1 MNNKKTLLWLFIA
14 SGVVALSAHAFFF
27 YQWGHGQFMV
37 GPNDGTAQMLPF
49 KQFLFEQYKNGAWFY
64 AHDFGLG
71 GGTYSQ
77 LAYYFSTSTFF
88 LLTSVV
94 VYLGQWFGLF
104 GHADTVVFWGQ
115 AAVFISTFRLMI
127 VIFTSTLV
135 FRYMRVPSVYAFV
148 GAVLYGASIM
158 YFRHAAFWEF
168 FADSYV
174 WLPILVLGVEK
185 IIREKKPTWLII
197 GTVLTLI
204 NNFYF
209 AYMNLI
215 FIGLYAL
222 LRLIMR
228 FPDDRSTRMT
238 QIRLYIPT
246 LLLGFMISAI
256 AFIPAAYGFL
266 QNYRPAFSA
275 PIEAFKIR
283 DIVLFTSRLWIIPA
297 VFFVLVF
304 IRALHK
310 HKPFLLFTI
319 LTGLFL
325 LFHHSPLAGSAFNGF
340 SAPQFRFEYMGA
352 FAVAGAVAFGL
363 PKLLN
368 TNRKSLFISVGCT
381 AALFLLA
388 LLFLVFF
395 IDPSKW
401 LFPIQLWTVIGTT
414 IVTLLCLCLRWQRV
428 LVTALILCTI
438 FIANI
443 YQYERLFVEG
453 NLQKTSTAFLQSDQY
468 DGQTQSALI
477 HQVLATD
484 ARPLPRTEWMAGFR
498 NNTPL
503 VQDFAGNSAYSS
515 IFNKH
520 LLFFYYNH
528 LQIDMNRES
537 VSRYNGFGD
546 RANLHSLFQTT
557 YKLVDPKEDTPIP
570 YGFVLKDTNDQ
581 YHLYENELVL
591 PFARVATAIY
601 SEEDL
606 AELSMLEREHAM
618 LTGVIARDEI
628 ARDTYDATAT
638 DKMPQATIHPVGG
651 TYEDGV
657 LTVTE
662 KKGGI
667 DIKVGE
673 RAENEVDD
681 YLSFYLKNR
690 DATAPLFPLTVNEF
704 ETSRKSLKSIYKTEE
719 NHLTIRVQSSDTLS
733 LRVPKGSYDLRDF
746 QLYSES
752 YDLLREASETN
763 EPLDVSI
770 SNHHLHVTVPN
781 AKDGSLLT
789 VPVPYEKGWEVTVN
803 GEKADLEQVNYAF
816 LGVQLSQGDNEVR
829 FSYLPPFFRLSVG
842 LSSAG
847 LILAMLWHIYRK
859 KKTPQ

>member
-37 GPNDGTAQMLPF
+37 GPHDGTEQMLAF

-64 AHDFGLG
+64 AYDFGLG

-77 LAYYFSTSTFF
+77 LAYYFSTNVLF
-88 LLTSVV
+88 LITCIAIYV
-94 VYLGQWFGLF
+94 GQWLGFF
-104 GHADTVVFWGQ
+104 AHADTVVFWGQ
-115 AAVFISTFRLMI
+115 AAVFVSAFRLAI
-127 VIFTSTLV
+127 VIFTSALV
-135 FRYMRVPSVYAFV
+135 FRYMRASWRYAFV
-148 GAVLYGASIM
+148 GAVLYGVSLM
-158 YFRHAAFWEF
+158 YFRHVSFWEF
-168 FADSYV
+168 FADAYV
-174 WLPILVLGVEK
+174 WLPLLVLGVEK
-185 IIREKKPTWLII
+185 IIREQKPTWLI
-197 GTVLTLI
+197 VAVALTLI

-222 LRLIMR
+222 MRLIIR
-228 FPDDRSTRMT
+228 FPNDQATRSV
-238 QIRLYIPT
+238 QIRFYIPA
-246 LLLGFMISAI
+246 LLLGFMVASV
-256 AFIPAAYGFL
+256 AFIPAVHGFL
-266 QNYRPAFSA
+266 QNYRPSFSEPIAAFTLQDNLLYSS
-275 PIEAFKIR
+275 K
-283 DIVLFTSRLWIIPA
+283 LWLIPA
-297 VFFVLVF
+297 IFLVLIL
-304 IRALHK
+304 IRTLYK
-310 HKPFLLFTI
+310 HKPFFFFAI
-319 LTGLFL
+319 LTGLFVI
-325 LFHHSPLAGSAFNGF
+325 FHYSPLIGSAFNGF
-340 SAPQFRFEYMGA
+340 SAPQFRFEYMGS
-352 FAVAGAVAFGL
+352 FAVAGAVVFGL
-363 PKLLN
+363 PKLRATPKKTLLI
-368 TNRKSLFISVGCT
+368 SLIITST
-381 AALFLLA
+381 LFLFA
-388 LLFLVFF
+388 FF
-395 IDPSKW
+395 TDATNW
-401 LFPIQLWTVIGTT
+401 RTEQQLWTIVVFT
-414 IVTLLCLCLRWQRV
+414 IVTLFCVWQRSQR
-428 LVTALILCTI
+428 ALITI
-438 FIANI
+438 LILGTLVISNV
-443 YQYERLFVEG
+443 YQSERLFVNG
-453 NLQKTSTAFLQSDQY
+453 NIQKTSRSYLERTAYGDHTPSE
-468 DGQTQSALI
+468 LI
-477 HQVLATD
+477 HKALMKD
-484 ARPLPRTEWMAGFR
+484 NRPLPRTEWIADVR

-503 VQDFAGNSAYSS
+503 VQHFDGNSVYSS
-515 IFNKH
+515 ILTKH
-520 LLFFYYNH
+520 LLFLYYRD
-528 LQIDMNRES
+528 LQITMNRES
-537 VSRYNGFGD
+537 LSRYYGFGD